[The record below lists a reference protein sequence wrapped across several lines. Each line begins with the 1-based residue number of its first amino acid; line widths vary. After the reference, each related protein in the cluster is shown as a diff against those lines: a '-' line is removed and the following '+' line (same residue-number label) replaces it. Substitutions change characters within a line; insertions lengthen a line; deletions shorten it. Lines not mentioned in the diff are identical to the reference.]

1 MLNIDAVL
9 KMVEGYTNRNNE
21 IEEDKF
27 LQLISGLEEDEAEEV
42 LTILADNHITVLEEV
57 SERAA

>member
-21 IEEDKF
+21 IDEDKF
-27 LQLISGLEEDEAEEV
+27 LQLISGLEEDEAEE
-42 LTILADNHITVLEEV
+42 
-57 SERAA
+57 